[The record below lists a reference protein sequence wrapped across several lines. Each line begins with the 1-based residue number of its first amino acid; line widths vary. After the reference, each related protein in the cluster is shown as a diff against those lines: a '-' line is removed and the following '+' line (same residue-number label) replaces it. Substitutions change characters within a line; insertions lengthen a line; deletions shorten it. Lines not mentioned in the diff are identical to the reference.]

1 MLNILILLMGVAC
14 NAAASVLIKIAT
26 RAPYP
31 PLKVTE
37 PLAWL
42 QNLPLWGG
50 LACFGL
56 AFGFY
61 VLALQRLPLHVAHPV
76 MTCGAVAL
84 VAVMAFLVFKEPMGL
99 AAWAGI
105 LCILLGVLLLQ
116 LSLHS

>member
-1 MLNILILLMGVAC
+1 MLNFLLLSMGVLC
-14 NAAASVLIKIAT
+14 NAAASLLIKVAT

-42 QNLPLWGG
+42 SNLPLWGG

-61 VLALQRLPLHVAHPV
+61 VLALQRLPLHVAHPI
-76 MTCGAVAL
+76 MTCGAV
-84 VAVMAFLVFKEPMGL
+84 VVVTCMAAFAFKETISPM
-99 AAWAGI
+99 AMVGI
-105 LCILLGVLLLQ
+105 SLILVGVVLLQ
-116 LSLHS
+116 SSAH